1 MKNWK
6 RFLAA
11 CLSVTMVA
19 SIPFTAFA
27 ETSVSV
33 NELFPVEASDETN
46 LERILSQEKP
56 YEYFS
61 NLKDQ
66 QEILDACNDEELF
79 QLKEYMKY
87 AYIYESDKENRQ
99 SLDAYLLISETWR
112 SREVTSENQDSSLL
126 ENTKVYGTKFKD
138 GDTEKTVTDFTTY
151 MEYLQSI
158 KTFDVPRYVEILS
171 AFDEVKTEEDLA
183 QAKENFSDFE
193 DETFGFDEEKST
205 PEKTETSEK
214 TSEKT
219 EEKDN
224 VKKSDDKKSE
234 KTETSDDKKSEKT
247 EESVSSEQEALKVN
261 SKALNAG
268 TWSNKEKYNR
278 RAIRDRKVLAKK
290 LGLLDQINEYSFLP
304 NEYFAD
310 KSDAEIEAMP
320 ESALMDI
327 ASEEEMED
335 FLSRTSNSDERAAYD
350 ILKERIPISYTDGG
364 GTHMTGL
371 YKIYD
376 TTAFCIQHSRTNPWP
391 GNDGIYYS
399 DPELNTNMN
408 LRKVLYYGYGGPAD
422 IGWPAAKTAMAA
434 SVANGY
440 DFGGSYGEAYLAE
453 MAAKPAPPENFQ
465 VMVVHCQVD
474 PPSGQKLQDLAFWKW
489 SPNKVRIAYHPN
501 GGTISSSS
509 YKTNQYGWVT
519 KNDDAYFHTIS
530 QGNSADPYNAASF
543 GMTRKGYQFA
553 GWKIE
558 GTEKVLDQDTSYDS
572 SVYTDYTN
580 PKLNTSNTKLVTC
593 YLRAVW
599 KPNRVHITYNV
610 QGGTI
615 GNGYTVNKSGH
626 VLSNDNLWFHYIDY
640 GNSADPYNA
649 VSFGMTKK
657 GYRFGGWKVRSSGV
671 ILDEDEK
678 YDSTVYAEYTNSK
691 LNTSNTAEVWCYLD
705 AVWIPNKVRIAYN
718 PNGGTLESDDYTLNS
733 SGYVMKKDNGDYY
746 FHTVEYGK
754 SARPYKASDFGI
766 TRPGY
771 QFIGWKIYLTDKVLS
786 QSTSYDSTVYTD
798 RTDAKLNTS
807 NTQLVTCYLHAEWKP
822 ITYTNS
828 LHHWFYGL
836 KNQEGNNGN
845 KEAYNISDSR
855 FDAAYGTTYVMGKD
869 RAIAVPNGYHLDDY
883 VGGSLLK
890 WQTNKLGWEV
900 TQAEKS
906 FWFEYTY
913 HPYEYNIFYNLN
925 GGTNHSDNPDSYTI
939 LYGVT
944 LKDPSKTGYIFTG
957 WGSEQFSPNESD
969 VTANAGFEF
978 KDNTITVEHGKY
990 DGIRLRVLNEEDER
1004 KVDVYEVERGTSQ
1017 HYDTFYTHNLP
1028 TGNYTVCVDG
1038 KSGSDYTEGICFK
1051 NIYLTKGKTY
1061 HFASDI
1067 EFSGQQDTIQNMSI
1081 QPVSVTYTESSFEPE
1096 EVILPNPDNCEYTD
1110 KTAHFAKTYHSI
1122 RVKLLDDS
1130 MDPEEEASE
1139 WIYAGTFEN
1148 KETGTSE
1155 KQSIV
1160 YTHNAPTGEY
1170 TLYLEG
1176 QETDSYEH
1184 SNGIGFTKMHFEQG
1198 KTYCFT
1204 TSLQVNSGNTFVKDI
1219 QIQNTKIAYEKT
1231 TGVNPGK
1238 GVPELSSKEVGQNFF
1253 YKELATRQTGNTGFI
1268 ANWRPIKYTIVYDG
1282 NEETGGS
1289 TPSSEHTY
1297 NEVQPL
1303 TPNGFKKDGYRF
1315 DGWNTKKDGT
1325 GTSYR
1330 DKEEVKNLATKDGS
1344 VITLYAQWVSTDYNI
1359 IYKGNGAT
1367 SGTEKEQEYS
1377 QSENGY
1383 TTQQNK
1389 GYTDF
1394 AKPNHTFVGWYSSS
1408 VVDTKEKMSKI
1419 YKQGNTLTLL
1429 ELQKIHEEQLKKGI
1443 VKDTGSKAKDIVLYA
1458 VWDEVP
1464 SIDTSKMKK
1473 DQFYEGVDVTRAELL
1488 DGITANDQIDG
1499 SLTGQI
1505 TITRIDYS
1513 AGKLVNGK
1521 KQEAYSKVWEN
1532 GMPEDE
1538 KLDTWFMQLDKNDSP
1553 VTHTVTYQVKDSAG
1567 NVVTAKKEIKVIYN
1581 EFPEIRVTDFKFEL
1595 EDAQSGKITK
1605 EMLLEKAIEN
1615 GILSASDF
1623 EEGDMNSKIELLDYD
1638 ADAFKIM
1645 KREGFI
1651 PITYK
1656 VQDSMGPNG
1665 KGKVTLKTVNVNIN
1679 VRQKA
1684 KTVQYVRFINK
1695 KYYEKNA
1702 DLDRDAL
1709 KEQPKEIALLS
1720 VNGGLHP
1727 FSFWYTKPEY
1737 RQLITAT
1744 FDKTTGTTYT
1754 YTKADVQEMRKFVKE
1769 HGVGNAKESDA
1780 LTKFA
1785 EHFMNEDYIQK

>member
-27 ETSVSV
+27 EASVSV
-33 NELFPVEASDETN
+33 NELFPVETSDETN

-112 SREVTSENQDSSLL
+112 NREVTSENQDSSLL

-193 DETFGFDEEKST
+193 NETFGFDEEKST

-234 KTETSDDKKSEKT
+234 KTETSDNKKSEKA

-519 KNDDAYFHTIS
+519 KNDDVYFHTIS

-580 PKLNTSNTKLVTC
+580 PNLNTSNTKLVTC

-705 AVWIPNKVRIAYN
+705 AVWIPNQVQIAYN
-718 PNGGTLESDDYTLNS
+718 PNGGTIESADYSINKYGFIAKDDTP
-733 SGYVMKKDNGDYY
+733 Y
-746 FHTVEYGK
+746 FHTVKYGN
-754 SARPYKASDFGI
+754 SSRPYKDSDFGL
-766 TRPGY
+766 TRAGY
-771 QFIGWKIYLTDKVLS
+771 QFLGWKVYLSDKFLS

-798 RTDAKLNTS
+798 RNDIKVNTS
-807 NTQLVTCYLHAEWKP
+807 NTNYVTCYLYAEWKP

-836 KNQEGNNGN
+836 KKKEGNNGT
-845 KEAYNISDSR
+845 KQAYKIRDDY
-855 FDAAYGTTYVMGKD
+855 FDAAYGTKYIMGKD
-869 RAIAVPNGYHLDDY
+869 RAIKAPHGYFLDDY
-883 VGGSLLK
+883 VGAGLLK
-890 WQTNKLGWEV
+890 WETHKLGCEI
-900 TQAEKS
+900 TQAEQS

-913 HPYEYNIFYNLN
+913 HPYDYNISYQLN
-925 GGTNHSDNPDSYTI
+925 GGINHPENPDSYTV
-939 LYGVT
+939 LYGVN
-944 LKDPSKTGYIFTG
+944 LKDPSKTGYLFTG
-957 WGSEQFSPNESD
+957 WESELFFPKASD
-969 VTANAGFEF
+969 VVAQQGAKYENG
-978 KDNTITVEHGKY
+978 TITIGSDSY
-990 DGIRLRVLNEEDER
+990 DSIRLRVLNGSYE
-1004 KVDVYEVERGTSQ
+1004 KVIATYAVGEKLKSYNTPYVHT
-1017 HYDTFYTHNLP
+1017 LP
-1028 TGNYTVCVDG
+1028 TGNYTLCIDAKNGDG
-1038 KSGSDYTEGICFK
+1038 EYEEAICFK
-1051 NIYLTKGKTY
+1051 KLFLTKEMSY
-1061 HFASDI
+1061 S
-1067 EFSGQQDTIQNMSI
+1067 FSFNAERQRILNLSI
-1081 QPVSVTYTESSFEPE
+1081 QP
-1096 EVILPNPDNCEYTD
+1096 
-1110 KTAHFAKTYHSI
+1110 
-1122 RVKLLDDS
+1122 
-1130 MDPEEEASE
+1130 
-1139 WIYAGTFEN
+1139 
-1148 KETGTSE
+1148 KE
-1155 KQSIV
+1155 K
-1160 YTHNAPTGEY
+1160 
-1170 TLYLEG
+1170 
-1176 QETDSYEH
+1176 
-1184 SNGIGFTKMHFEQG
+1184 
-1198 KTYCFT
+1198 
-1204 TSLQVNSGNTFVKDI
+1204 
-1219 QIQNTKIAYEKT
+1219 KT

-1238 GVPELSSKEVGQNFF
+1238 GVPVLSSTEVGENFF
-1253 YKELATRQTGNTGFI
+1253 YQELATRQIGDTGFV
-1268 ANWRPIKYTIVYDG
+1268 ANWKPIQYTIVYDG
-1282 NEETGGS
+1282 NDETGGS
-1289 TPSSEHTY
+1289 TPSSLHIY
-1297 NEVQPL
+1297 DKAQSL
-1303 TPNGFKKDGYRF
+1303 TPNGFEKDGSRF
-1315 DGWNTKKDGT
+1315 VGWNTKKDGS

-1330 DKEEVKNLATKDGS
+1330 DKEEVKNLSTKDGS

-1581 EFPEIRVTDFKFEL
+1581 EFPEITVSDFYLEL
-1595 EDAQSGKITK
+1595 KDAQAGKITK
-1605 EMLLEKAIEN
+1605 ELLLKKAIEN
-1615 GILSASDF
+1615 GALSSSDI
-1623 EEGDMNSKIELLDYD
+1623 EDGDINSKIELLDYD

-1651 PITYK
+1651 PVTYK

-1665 KGKVTLKTVNVNIN
+1665 KGKVTLKTVNVNIF

-1709 KEQPKEIALLS
+1709 KEQPKEVALLS

-1727 FSFWYTKPEY
+1727 FSFWYTEPEY

-1785 EHFMNEDYIQK
+1785 ERFMNEYYIQK